1 MRYLNDSVKPLL
13 AALPIAISGEG
24 SAFSGAIIDRR
35 NYESAL
41 FTIMTGVSGGTP
53 TRTGVVFKVQTC
65 ASSTGVFADV
75 LDEDSETR
83 FTTSISGERAAIV
96 GEVAHIDVDL
106 LACERY
112 IKLVATPSWPD
123 GSSPSVLI
131 GATCVLGDA
140 KVLPAV

>member
-1 MRYLNDSVKPLL
+1 MRYLNDTVKAAL

-24 SAFSGAIIDRR
+24 SAFSGPIIDRR

-41 FTIMTGVSGGTP
+41 FTVMTGVSTGAP
-53 TRTGVVFKVQTC
+53 TRTGVAFKVQT
-65 ASSTGVFADV
+65 AALSTGVFADV
-75 LDEDSETR
+75 LDENSAVR

-96 GEVAHIDVDL
+96 GTVAHIDVDL
-106 LACERY
+106 TACERY
-112 IKLVATPSWPD
+112 IKLVSTPSWPD
-123 GSSPSVLI
+123 GSQPAVLI